1 MPDNNQFNYRE
12 QPNGAQ
18 QRRPVQSPNGAVQY
32 RNGASPANKANGAR
46 PNGGRPNGGRPNPN
60 RQRPNGRPNNQ
71 RPNPNR
77 QNPNRK
83 KRKKDSS
90 SAISA
95 AVKGI
100 IAILFTLLIVVL
112 VIMVFAKSLFNG
124 TDTTTKKTGSITSTR
139 YTAPSETKAA
149 TEKETTKKTAHGKQ
163 EKEEE
168 EEEEYKETLETITCT
183 GPVYLHPQPS
193 SSSENLLTIQTGEE
207 VKFIRNENGWYY
219 IDYKGQEG
227 YAWGNY
233 FTAPTSTSQQQ

>member
-1 MPDNNQFNYRE
+1 MPDNNQLNNRG
-12 QPNGAQ
+12 PAGSG
-18 QRRPVQSPNGAVQY
+18 QRRPVPTANGSRDPQY
-32 RNGASPANKANGAR
+32 RGNGRPVNRSANR
-46 PNGGRPNGGRPNPN
+46 PNGSRPVNGRPNPNRSNPNRPNGGRPNPN
-60 RQRPNGRPNNQ
+60 RKR
-71 RPNPNR
+71 
-77 QNPNRK
+77 
-83 KRKKDSS
+83 RKKDSS

-100 IAILFTLLIVVL
+100 IAILLTLLIVVI

-124 TDTTTKKTGSITSTR
+124 SEVNTKQTGSLTSTR

-168 EEEEYKETLETITCT
+168 EEEEEKAKLETITCT

-219 IDYKGQEG
+219 IIYKDQEG

-233 FTAPTSTSQQQ
+233 FTAPTSSGQQ